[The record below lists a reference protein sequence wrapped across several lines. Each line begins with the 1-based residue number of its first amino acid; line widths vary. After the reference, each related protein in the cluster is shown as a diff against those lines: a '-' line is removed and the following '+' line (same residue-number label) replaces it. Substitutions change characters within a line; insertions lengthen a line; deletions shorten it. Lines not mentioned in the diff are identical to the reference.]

1 MPPLVSGQNQVD
13 RITAVGDPDDLQSQ
27 EGELTC
33 KHLLQIAIIFGQQHA
48 RRRLSQRF
56 RACRCWKP
64 RIEDHAS

>member
-1 MPPLVSGQNQVD
+1 MSGQGQID

-27 EGELTC
+27 EGELTRENV
-33 KHLLQIAIIFGQQHA
+33 LQVAMILGQQHA

-56 RACRCWKP
+56 RASREWKP